1 MKARTISFLMM
12 ALAMMVCN
20 PMMAQTRKEK
30 KEAKKADWEFQQK
43 VKEMQRQRTLD
54 SLANLQNETFVEIP
68 CYEASRSDADYYREL
83 GTGSDLMKENA
94 RKMAVQNAQSM
105 LKERLARTVKGLATD
120 YSKMV
125 SKSGKNAD
133 ISGIIEGEC
142 TSVIDAQLKD
152 ADNICEKWSQDR
164 NGRWNCYYVIQ
175 IDRRKLTDE
184 ISKAISENDEL
195 KIEFDR
201 EQFRKYAEE
210 YLKKQQD
217 FQNGRN

>member
-1 MKARTISFLMM
+1 MKTRLITMMMAAIALMM
-12 ALAMMVCN
+12 STPA
-20 PMMAQTRKEK
+20 MAQSHKDK
-30 KEAKKADWEFQQK
+30 KAAKKADWEYEQK
-43 VKEMQRQRTLD
+43 IKELKRQRTLD

-105 LKERLARTVKGLATD
+105 LKERLAHTVKGLATD

-125 SKSGKNAD
+125 SKSGKNAE
-133 ISGIIEGEC
+133 IAGIIEGEC
-142 TSVIDAQLKD
+142 TSVIDAELRD

-175 IDRRKLTDE
+175 IDRRKLADE
-184 ISKAISENDEL
+184 MAQAISDNDEL

-201 EQFRKYAEE
+201 DQFRKYADE

-217 FQNGRN
+217 FQNGRQ